1 VISGMDVVTK
11 LQVTDRIIRVTVRQ

>member
-1 VISGMDVVTK
+1 VISGMDAVTK